1 MNRLIAPLGL
11 AVVWLGASGAGLWL
25 LQRYEAR
32 PGTTSATPLQW
43 PTESKIKRPKDL
55 PLLVMFAHP
64 QCPCT
69 RTSIDELNRL
79 LARAPKNVAAEVF
92 FFDSPRLPVA
102 ANKTASWQKAATI
115 PGVVAQLDADGLE
128 SGRFG
133 AETSGFVVL
142 YDQQGKLLFRGG
154 ITAGR
159 GHAGDNAGEDA
170 ILAALN
176 HAASP
181 LSEAPVFGCA
191 LLDRSKGE
199 PVR

>member
-1 MNRLIAPLGL
+1 MPPARSDASSEKQLALSVIQYHETGGFSAKPARL
-11 AVVWLGASGAGLWL
+11 
-25 LQRYEAR
+25 
-32 PGTTSATPLQW
+32 
-43 PTESKIKRPKDL
+43 
-55 PLLVMFAHP
+55 
-64 QCPCT
+64 
-69 RTSIDELNRL
+69 
-79 LARAPKNVAAEVF
+79 
-92 FFDSPRLPVA
+92 DS
-102 ANKTASWQKAATI
+102 
-115 PGVVAQLDADGLE
+115 DGLE

-142 YDQQGKLLFRGG
+142 YDGQGKLLFRGG

-159 GHAGDNAGEDA
+159 WHAGDNAGEDA